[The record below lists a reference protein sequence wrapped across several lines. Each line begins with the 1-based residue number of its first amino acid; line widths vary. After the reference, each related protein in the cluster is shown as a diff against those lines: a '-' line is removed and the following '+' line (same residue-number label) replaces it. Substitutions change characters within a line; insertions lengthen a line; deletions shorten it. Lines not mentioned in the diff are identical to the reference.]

1 MYKRQTVSINSN
13 EKFNLNF
20 KDKEFAK
27 ITSRVGDTV
36 DIAISVGDDKKLDQ
50 ISQVK
55 FMTNFAKKPSGIN
68 SYFANNYN
76 DYRQVALSVYEWNQ
90 HRYDVKYDYGG
101 TVSWNEPSTMMQEY
115 TGPNHDYVGP
125 LLFNEEELI
134 IVFSLN
140 MTNVMDETQ
149 TITKIMDTSHMQK
162 RSVLPFTLE
171 LSLIHI

>member
-1 MYKRQTVSINSN
+1 
-13 EKFNLNF
+13 
-20 KDKEFAK
+20 
-27 ITSRVGDTV
+27 
-36 DIAISVGDDKKLDQ
+36 
-50 ISQVK
+50 
-55 FMTNFAKKPSGIN
+55 
-68 SYFANNYN
+68 
-76 DYRQVALSVYEWNQ
+76 
-90 HRYDVKYDYGG
+90 
-101 TVSWNEPSTMMQEY
+101 MQEY

-171 LSLIHI
+171 VLPELAETTSAESVEEIESPSDGKSEFFIKSNKSTFEHGNKVVIKGQIPIQDFDPKQGQNIEFSITSPKK